1 MKTATTAMCLCSL
14 AVIAGCRLGG
24 PAPIQAEKDG
34 LTLAVK
40 LPARK
45 FAVGDTFTVR
55 LTAGNATDKDMTIT
69 PKTAPPAIVR
79 LWRQVASEWVEIKQY
94 PAASSDPAA
103 PWALPAGKERAFAVK
118 VTVEKDWPM
127 REPLRLTA
135 EIRGRKDPV
144 AGILIQAFPTKKEC
158 SRAKVY

>member
-1 MKTATTAMCLCSL
+1 MKAATTVMCLCSL
-14 AVIAGCRLGG
+14 AVIAGCQQNGL
-24 PAPIQAEKDG
+24 PPVQAEKDG
-34 LTLAVK
+34 LALALK

-55 LTAGNATDKDMTIT
+55 LTAANATDKDMTIT
-69 PKTAPPAIVR
+69 PKTASLAIVR
-79 LWRQVASEWVEIKQY
+79 LWRQVASEWVEIKRY
-94 PAASSDPAA
+94 PAASSGTAA
-103 PWALPAGKERAFAVK
+103 PGGLPAGKDRSFTVK

-144 AGILIQAFPTKKEC
+144 AGILIQAFATKKEC
-158 SRAKVY
+158 DRAKVY